1 MLKPPNHG
9 TSEDL
14 NLSKDMIL
22 KINDYVK
29 NPMKI
34 MEVCGTHT
42 MSIYKYGIDKVMPK
56 NIQLI
61 SGPGCP
67 VCVTSQGYIDTAIEL
82 TNRKNIIIF
91 II

>member
-1 MLKPPNHG
+1 MALNLV
-9 TSEDL
+9 ENL

-67 VCVTSQGYIDTAIEL
+67 VCVTEINYIDNCILYL
-82 TNRKNIIIF
+82 TCVPNF
-91 II
+91 H

>member
-1 MLKPPNHG
+1 MALNLV
-9 TSEDL
+9 ENL

-42 MSIYKYGIDKVMPK
+42 MSI
-56 NIQLI
+56 
-61 SGPGCP
+61 
-67 VCVTSQGYIDTAIEL
+67 
-82 TNRKNIIIF
+82 
-91 II
+91 